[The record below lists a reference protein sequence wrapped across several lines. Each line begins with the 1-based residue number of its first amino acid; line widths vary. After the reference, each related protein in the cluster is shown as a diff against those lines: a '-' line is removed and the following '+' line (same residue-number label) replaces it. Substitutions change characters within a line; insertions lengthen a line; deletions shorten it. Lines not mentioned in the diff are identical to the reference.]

1 MIQAMFFRFPQAE
14 KIKLLL
20 ETSGERFERSIIRL
34 NGLGNGPHEDVI
46 RVIRHLLIL
55 IRS

>member
-34 NGLGNGPHEDVI
+34 NGLGNGRHEDVK